1 MSTVLRPAEVAREL
15 RISRVTVYE
24 LIRRGELPAT
34 RVGHQFRIDA
44 SALATY
50 RAEHHEGAGPTT
62 STRQGTLVIRGEDH
76 VVTLSVPDDLQSLPA
91 VELSAAF
98 PRRAGVQRAR
108 YRGVLLHTL
117 LTAYGFLPAN
127 LDLSLTPPPSPEQAQ
142 MLRSSIAAR
151 GRDDHVV
158 VFSVAELLPEY
169 SGTMVLLAWERDGEA
184 LRTSGPVQLVVPSD
198 RLPTRGVRQ
207 LETIELHWLG

>member
-1 MSTVLRPAEVAREL
+1 MGTVLRPAEVAREL

-50 RAEHHEGAGPTT
+50 RAEHHEGARPTT
-62 STRQGTLVIRGEDH
+62 STRQGALVIRGEDQ
-76 VVTLSVPDDLQSLPA
+76 VVTLSVPDDLESLPA
-91 VELSAAF
+91 AELSTAF
-98 PRRAGVQRAR
+98 SRRAGVQRAR

-117 LTAYGFLPAN
+117 LTAHGFLPVN
-127 LDLSLTPPPSPEQAQ
+127 LDLSLTPPPSPEHAAI
-142 MLRSSIAAR
+142 LRSSIVAR
-151 GRDDHVV
+151 GRDGHVV

-169 SGTMVLLAWERDGEA
+169 SGTLVLLAWERDGEV

-207 LETIELHWLG
+207 LETIELHRLG

>member
-1 MSTVLRPAEVAREL
+1 MSTLLRPAEVARAL

-44 SALATY
+44 GALETY
-50 RAEHHEGAGPTT
+50 RAEHQEGARLATATP
-62 STRQGTLVIRGEDH
+62 QGTLVIRGEDQI
-76 VVTLSVPDDLQSLPA
+76 VTLSVPDDLEQLPA

-98 PRRAGVQRAR
+98 ARRAGVQRAR

-117 LTAYGFLPAN
+117 LTAHGFLPAT
-127 LDLSLTPPPSPEQAQ
+127 LDLSLIPPPNAEHAA
-142 MLRSSIAAR
+142 MLRSSIVTR
-151 GRDDHVV
+151 GRDGHVV
-158 VFSVAELLPEY
+158 VFSVGELLPEY
-169 SGTMVLLAWERDGEA
+169 GGTLVVLACERDGEA

-198 RLPTRGVRQ
+198 RVPTRGVRQ
-207 LETIELHWLG
+207 LEMIELQRLP